1 VTLSQHE
8 DAAADTAGEGRAA
21 RYPVA
26 DLRAYLLGAWVI
38 RRTLDDRRRGA
49 QGHFEGRATFTPLER
64 FRFAG
69 SLPRPAPP
77 PSAQHSGYARP
88 QHTMAL
94 GGRVGERAG
103 AASEQLGTLAYRE
116 EGCLALGGFE
126 TLAHQS
132 YLYAFPATRRAHRAE
147 VRFADGRAFH
157 ALDLRDGQWSAEHVC
172 AADLYRGRFRAEGP
186 DRWSMLWTVTG
197 PRKDQS
203 LESLFTRAA

>member
-1 VTLSQHE
+1 MTLSQQE
-8 DAAADTAGEGRAA
+8 GAAADIAGEGRAA

-49 QGHFEGRATFTPLER
+49 QGHFEGRATFMPGE
-64 FRFAG
+64 
-69 SLPRPAPP
+69 
-77 PSAQHSGYARP
+77 
-88 QHTMAL
+88 
-94 GGRVGERAG
+94 GGA
-103 AASEQLGTLAYRE
+103 LAYRE
-116 EGCLALGGFE
+116 EGCLELGGFE

-132 YLYAFPATRRAHRAE
+132 YLYAFPATHRAHRAE

-157 ALDLRDGQWSAEHVC
+157 ALDLRDGLWSAEHVC
-172 AADLYRGRFRAEGP
+172 AADLYRGRFRALAP
-186 DRWSMLWTVTG
+186 DRWSVLWTVTG

>member
-1 VTLSQHE
+1 MT
-8 DAAADTAGEGRAA
+8 ADPPSEVREAL
-21 RYPVA
+21 YPVA

-38 RRTLDDRRRGA
+38 RRTLDDRRRGESGSF
-49 QGHFEGRATFTPLER
+49 QGRAVFTPLER

-77 PSAQHSGYARP
+77 PGHPMPLYAVCGRSPSASHWVA
-88 QHTMAL
+88 
-94 GGRVGERAG
+94 ERAG

-116 EGCLALGGFE
+116 EGCLELGGFE

-132 YLYAFPATRRAHRAE
+132 YLYAFPAPHRAHRAE
-147 VRFADGRAFH
+147 VRFADGRPFH
-157 ALDLRDGQWSAEHVC
+157 VLDLRDGQWSAEHVC

-186 DRWSMLWTVTG
+186 DRWSVLWTVTG
-197 PRKDQS
+197 PRKDQV